1 MVFSTVRRSLL
12 LLRLLAPAADRM
24 LDRLSIVIPA
34 ATGDDAWR
42 GLLPQLDSIPVRDI
56 VLVRTEQDDQ
66 VSATFPANLR
76 EIRSAAGR
84 ARQLNAGAAASAG
97 DWLWFLHADSRPT
110 PNTNTALQRFIAKD
124 RDAIGY
130 FDLRFLGDGPALTAI
145 NTFGA
150 WWRSRVFGLPFGDQ
164 AFVMPRRVFDALGGF
179 DENVTAGEDHAMI
192 WTARRAGVRIVP
204 LRASIHT
211 SARKYAERGW
221 WNTTRHHLALTW
233 SQARR
238 FSHGEVR

>member
-1 MVFSTVRRSLL
+1 
-12 LLRLLAPAADRM
+12 M
-24 LDRLSIVIPA
+24 LDRLSIVIPVGL
-34 ATGDDAWR
+34 GDDAWR
-42 GLLPQLDSIPVRDI
+42 GLLPQLESIPAREV
-56 VLVRTEQDDQ
+56 VLVRTDQD
-66 VSATFPANLR
+66 VAIRAKLPITVR
-76 EIRSAAGR
+76 EVHSIAGR
-84 ARQLNAGAAASAG
+84 ARQLNAGATASSG
-97 DWLWFLHADSRPT
+97 DWLWFLHADSRLT
-110 PNTNTALQRFIAKD
+110 PNTCAALQRFIGKD

-164 AFVMPRRVFDALGGF
+164 GFVMPRRVFDAVGGF
-179 DENVTAGEDHAMI
+179 DENVMAGEDHAMI

-211 SARKYAERGW
+211 SARKYVEGGW
-221 WNTTRHHLALTW
+221 WNTTRHHFALTW

-238 FSHGEVR
+238 FSRGEVR